1 MLCSDPCGTATGHGN
16 RASDL
21 CETMISRHI
30 ILSVLEVG
38 QAVTV
43 GVRGFAAVAAV
54 GQLNL
59 LFFSGTLSQLLV
71 LAAVHIHL
79 LPTCRRT
86 STQRSSRCAPVPC
99 PSGLCKRVDGAGP
112 CCASPRLNQAARCC
126 PLCAVCLAA
135 MSRTQRRGVA
145 QAVHSSASLVL
156 LLLGGAMLAAPAAA
170 GAPSQV
176 SAVSGLEYR
185 YCRGL
190 GSNCRLADCTPRSC
204 VLTHTTA

>member
-1 MLCSDPCGTATGHGN
+1 MFQAEYAELSCRPCGGNCFRKTSILSSASMLRSDPCGTATGHGN
-16 RASDL
+16 WASDL

-43 GVRGFAAVAAV
+43 GVRARGFAAV
-54 GQLNL
+54 GQLDL

-86 STQRSSRCAPVPC
+86 STQRSSRYAPVPC

-112 CCASPRLNQAARCC
+112 CCTRPRLSEL
-126 PLCAVCLAA
+126 P
-135 MSRTQRRGVA
+135 
-145 QAVHSSASLVL
+145 
-156 LLLGGAMLAAPAAA
+156 
-170 GAPSQV
+170 
-176 SAVSGLEYR
+176 
-185 YCRGL
+185 
-190 GSNCRLADCTPRSC
+190 
-204 VLTHTTA
+204 